1 MAFTLG
7 ATWAGL
13 RLTLQLVLVLDVHFP
28 AEKRVPQ
35 TQWPVKHVRASGRAK
50 RKAVHVECLHCVQ
63 PGPCSC
69 LVILSF
75 ASWEVDR
82 IFGDVEARHDC
93 AGTAVHN
100 WVAKDWLNLFV
111 GSSTGQRQCRQV
123 PLLVHKCYM
132 ECCVAVG
139 SAVCDSW

>member
-7 ATWAGL
+7 ATWARL
-13 RLTLQLVLVLDVHFP
+13 RLTLQLVLVLDVHLP

-75 ASWEVDR
+75 ASWEVDG

-100 WVAKDWLNLFV
+100 WVAKDWLNLLV
-111 GSSTGQRQCRQV
+111 RQQHRPASAQADSTASTQ
-123 PLLVHKCYM
+123 CYM
-132 ECCVAVG
+132 ACWVAVG
-139 SAVCDSW
+139 SAVCDNW